1 VGCTSLITALAG
13 GVGASKLLTG
23 LKHVLY
29 PRTGKVVVNTADD
42 EEFFGLHVSPDID
55 TVVYSL
61 AGLADDLKGWG
72 VAGDTFHALGM
83 LERLGCETWF
93 KLGDRDLAVH
103 IYRTMR
109 LRSGATLTQVTRE
122 VAARLNAGW
131 DVLPMTDDRVRT
143 VVETP
148 VGTMSFQEYFVKHQ
162 YKVGVRS
169 VRFEGVERAEPTPQV
184 VEALKTAEAVII
196 CPSNPVV
203 SIGPILSLK
212 NLRKLLRESEATIL
226 GVSPI
231 VGGKALRGPAAEMM
245 KALGVEPTAAGVASM
260 YSDFMDLFVLD
271 EADESL
277 KGEVEALGV
286 KAYTTKTVMSSFDDR
301 VALAGFCLKVLGIRV

>member
-1 VGCTSLITALAG
+1 MITALAG

-23 LKHVLY
+23 LKHVLH
-29 PRTGKVVVNTADD
+29 PKTGKVVVNTADD

-61 AGLADDLKGWG
+61 AGLADDVKGWG
-72 VAGDTFHALGM
+72 VAGDTFQALGM

-103 IYRTMR
+103 VYRTMR
-109 LRSGATLTQVTRE
+109 LRSGASLTQVTRE

-148 VGTMSFQEYFVKHQ
+148 AGTMSFQEYFVKHQ
-162 YKVGVRS
+162 HKVEIRS
-169 VRFEGVERAEPTPQV
+169 VRFEGGERAEPTPQV

-212 NLRKLLRESEATIL
+212 NVRKLLRESEAIVL

-260 YSDFMDLFVLD
+260 YSDFLDFFVLD

-277 KGEVEALGV
+277 KEDVEALGV
-286 KAYTTKTVMSSFDDR
+286 KAYTTKTVMSSFGDR

>member
-1 VGCTSLITALAG
+1 
-13 GVGASKLLTG
+13 VGASKLLTG

-72 VAGDTFHALGM
+72 VAGDTFHALEM

-122 VAARLNAGW
+122 IAARLNAGW
-131 DVLPMTDDRVRT
+131 DILPMTDDRVRT

-148 VGTMSFQEYFVKHQ
+148 LGTMSFQEYFVKHQ

-203 SIGPILSLK
+203 SIGPILLLK
-212 NLRKLLRESEATIL
+212 NVRKLLRESEATIL

-260 YSDFMDLFVLD
+260 YSDFMDIFVLD

-286 KAYTTKTVMSSFDDR
+286 KAYTTKTVMSSFGDR

>member
-122 VAARLNAGW
+122 IAARLNAGW
-131 DVLPMTDDRVRT
+131 DILPMTDDRVRT

-148 VGTMSFQEYFVKHQ
+148 VGKMSFKNTSSNTST
-162 YKVGVRS
+162 RS
-169 VRFEGVERAEPTPQV
+169 G
-184 VEALKTAEAVII
+184 
-196 CPSNPVV
+196 
-203 SIGPILSLK
+203 
-212 NLRKLLRESEATIL
+212 L
-226 GVSPI
+226 GRL
-231 VGGKALRGPAAEMM
+231 GLKALRGLSQRRRWLRP
-245 KALGVEPTAAGVASM
+245 
-260 YSDFMDLFVLD
+260 
-271 EADESL
+271 
-277 KGEVEALGV
+277 
-286 KAYTTKTVMSSFDDR
+286 
-301 VALAGFCLKVLGIRV
+301 